1 MINNN
6 NNNTDVDILA
16 RLDAMIVQE
25 STIHCNNYF
34 KKSTPSIV
42 DGGDIL
48 NESSRKA
55 MVIWITQ
62 VQQTLK
68 LNSET
73 VAIAMSF
80 FDRYLSSG
88 RGNSQAVLHNKEQFQ
103 LAAITCFYTATKIYE
118 PVVLGLDMLIQI
130 CRDTYTE
137 EDIIAMERDIL
148 SALQWKVAVH
158 TSMEFIR
165 TLLELVQELA
175 AHAHVVDSLLLSC
188 QKHMNH
194 VITQLSLSTC
204 KPSIVGI
211 SCLASALTESKLLS
225 LTQKQIIWGTLSKK
239 VPFNLMPTQVIAAHQ
254 QSLSSKGTSLSS
266 SKTVSSVDT
275 SPCKTMSSVTST
287 YKSSISP
294 VCVSK
299 MARQA

>member
-1 MINNN
+1 MNNN
-6 NNNTDVDILA
+6 SNTDVDILA

-34 KKSTPSIV
+34 KKSPPSSIV

-118 PVVLGLDMLIQI
+118 PVVLGLDMLTQI
-130 CRDTYTE
+130 CRDTYTK

-165 TLLELVQELA
+165 TLLELVGELA

-188 QKHMNH
+188 QKHMNN

-211 SCLASALTESKLLS
+211 SCLASALTESKLLTV
-225 LTQKQIIWGTLSKK
+225 TQKQIIWGTLSKK

-254 QSLSSKGTSLSS
+254 QCLSSKGTSLSS
-266 SKTVSSVDT
+266 SKTVSSVET

>member
-1 MINNN
+1 
-6 NNNTDVDILA
+6 
-16 RLDAMIVQE
+16 
-25 STIHCNNYF
+25 
-34 KKSTPSIV
+34 
-42 DGGDIL
+42 
-48 NESSRKA
+48 

-62 VQQTLK
+62 VQQTLN

-165 TLLELVQELA
+165 TLLELVEELA
-175 AHAHVVDSLLLSC
+175 AHTHVVDSLLLSC
-188 QKHMNH
+188 QKHLNH

-211 SCLASALTESKLLS
+211 SCLASALTESELLS
-225 LTQKQIIWGTLSKK
+225 VTQKQIIWGTLSKK
-239 VPFNLMPTQVIAAHQ
+239 VPFNLMPTQVIAAHRQ
-254 QSLSSKGTSLSS
+254 CLSSKGTSSLSS
-266 SKTVSSVDT
+266 NKTVSSVEA
-275 SPCKTMSSVTST
+275 SPYKAMSSVTST
-287 YKSSISP
+287 CKSSISP

>member
-1 MINNN
+1 MIN

-148 SALQWKVAVH
+148 SSLQWKVAVH

-165 TLLELVQELA
+165 TLLELVGELA
-175 AHAHVVDSLLLSC
+175 AHTHVVDSLLLSC
-188 QKHMNH
+188 QKHMTN
-194 VITQLSLSTC
+194 VITHLSLSTC

-239 VPFNLMPTQVIAAHQ
+239 VPFNLMPTLIAAHQ
-254 QSLSSKGTSLSS
+254 QSLSSKAKGTSLSS
-266 SKTVSSVDT
+266 SKTVSSVEP